1 MDLDFKDRTFSFL
14 KLKKK
19 KLRRK
24 IFFFSFFLLILIL
37 FLFYQDHSTLRSLRK
52 AESLLLSGDYK
63 SCSTFIEKEE
73 SLFFRRSSFKELKG
87 VLNLAMNNR
96 DKGEEFLNKVT
107 PGRTSVRWEKL
118 LSYLSDN
125 CMYSQLDTYSS
136 HLPDKNDEVLF
147 FRIIADT
154 SLYRADNSDKK
165 IQNFAPE
172 NTEKYLKFITI
183 LKEINQKIRT
193 GKVDF
198 VFDRD
203 GYPLGSYDLK
213 SGKCNSL
220 IPGIDFGNF
229 EPELKKGLKYTKLS
243 LDKDVQLKIHRTF
256 RGYFGSFVLTDLED
270 GSIVASYSKP
280 FNRKENNSA
289 LTEVYEPGS
298 IVKLITLFAY
308 FNSSGEKIFPFNCKG
323 YTTYD
328 GKMFYDWI
336 KHGTLD
342 HPETALSRSCNIAFA
357 EMGINTG
364 QKKMEEAL
372 GNFMFNANPS
382 WDGKFQLSFGKFV
395 SAGSRSALAN
405 LSIGLEHIS
414 ITTIHSAILS
424 SIIAQ
429 NGNIIFPHIII
440 SSQNI
445 FGLGYYSYLPEYRQI
460 YLNNRYFEDVK
471 DGMRK
476 VTTDIEGTGRRALV
490 EFMDIGLKTG
500 TAGEKI
506 RGLDSVL
513 TGFFPFEKP
522 KYSFAFRLEHGGKA
536 EYKGALFLKKF
547 LISFY
552 GKEK

>member
-19 KLRRK
+19 KLRRR
-24 IFFFSFFLLILIL
+24 IFFFTFSLLILIL
-37 FLFYQDHSTLRSLRK
+37 FLFYRDHSTLRSIRK
-52 AESLLLSGDYK
+52 AESLFLSGDFE
-63 SCSTFIEKEE
+63 SCSLFIEKEE
-73 SLFFRRSSFKELKG
+73 SLFLRRSSFKELKG
-87 VLNLAMNNR
+87 VLNLVMNNK
-96 DKGEEFLNKVT
+96 DKGEELLNKVT
-107 PGRTSVRWEKL
+107 PGRTSVRWAKL
-118 LSYLSDN
+118 LAYLSDT
-125 CMYSQLDTYSS
+125 CMYNQLDTYSS
-136 HLPDKNDEVLF
+136 HLPDKEDEVLF

-154 SLYRADNSDKK
+154 SLYRADDSDKK
-165 IQNFAPE
+165 IRDFAPK

-183 LKEINQKIRT
+183 LKEINQRIRS

-203 GYPLGSYDLK
+203 GDPLGSYDLK

-256 RGYFGSFVLTDLED
+256 KGYSGSFILTDIED

-280 FNRKENNSA
+280 FSRKRHNSA
-289 LTEVYEPGS
+289 LNETYEPGS
-298 IVKLITLFAY
+298 VIKLITLFAY
-308 FNSSGEKIFPFNCKG
+308 FNSSGEKIFPFDCKG
-323 YTTYD
+323 YTTYG
-328 GKMFYDWI
+328 GKIFYDWI
-336 KHGTLD
+336 KHGTLNN
-342 HPETALSRSCNIAFA
+342 PETALSRSCNIAFA

-364 QKKMEEAL
+364 QKKMEEVL
-372 GNFMFNANPS
+372 ENFMFNANPS
-382 WDGKFQLSFGKFV
+382 WDGKFQLGFGKFV
-395 SAGSRSALAN
+395 SGGSRRALAN

-429 NGNIIFPHIII
+429 NGNIIFPYIII

-445 FGLGYYSYLPEYRQI
+445 FRLGYYSHLPEYRQI
-460 YLNNRYFEDVK
+460 YLNNRYFEDIK

-500 TAGEKI
+500 TAGEKT
-506 RGLDSVL
+506 GGFDSVL

-536 EYKGALFLKKF
+536 EYNGALFLKRF
-547 LISFY
+547 LLSFY